1 MSRFRFDIRTEG
13 DLQKMMLQEILA
25 AEIAVTK
32 GVDAA
37 GQGLKRDWRAQVRSS
52 GLGSRLA
59 NAVRS
64 NTYPKPGVTES
75 INAAS
80 LVYAQPN
87 KGLGASAAD
96 VLDAHDRGALIRSA
110 SGFWLAI
117 PIDPKAQKMRAR
129 DLQGRGSHRIT
140 PSGWEH
146 RMGRRLE
153 LVPRKGRHP
162 LLVDTGIPMA
172 RRSTDA
178 LDWQDSKYK
187 RWVARGRKRAK
198 TWTPIFVLVPQAKL
212 RKKLTLDEAS
222 DRWGDRLAGLIVD
235 NWREVPVGR

>member
-1 MSRFRFDIRTEG
+1 MRFDFKITTEG

-32 GVDAA
+32 GVHVA
-37 GQGLKRDWRAQVRSS
+37 GQGLKRDWRGQVRSS

-59 NAVRS
+59 NSVRA
-64 NTYPKPGVTES
+64 NTYPSPGVTES

-87 KGLGASAAD
+87 KGLGASAAE
-96 VLDAHDRGALIRSA
+96 VLDSHDRGALIRSN

-117 PIDPKAQKMRAR
+117 PIDPKVQKMRAR
-129 DLQGRGSHRIT
+129 DLQGRGNRRIT

-146 RMGRRLE
+146 KMGRRLE

-162 LLVDTGIPMA
+162 LLVDTGIPIA
-172 RRSTDA
+172 RNSTDPIN
-178 LDWQDSKYK
+178 WQSSKYK
-187 RWVARGRKRAK
+187 NWVSKGRKRAK
-198 TWTPIFVLVPQAKL
+198 KWTPIFVLVPQTKL
-212 RKKLTLDEAS
+212 RKKLSLDEAS
-222 DRWGDRLAGLIVD
+222 DRWGDRLPGLILE
-235 NWREVPVGR
+235 NWKEVPGGR